1 MDSMVLCYS
10 LLNMKVI
17 WLYMVSVPHPI
28 TMEDGGRGWEGGGKG
43 RDERLNMK
51 IYQNFVLTK
60 FFLHLW
66 QDKPLWVELK
76 IGRNIYYYIT
86 TLSLFH
92 FFRNNQH
99 SEKWSVS
106 FRNFF
111 GKCKCISCY
120 LLISSNLQYTLL

>member
-1 MDSMVLCYS
+1 MLFLTKYERNLIVHGFCSPSHY
-10 LLNMKVI
+10 NGRWGK
-17 WLYMVSVPHPI
+17 
-28 TMEDGGRGWEGGGKG
+28 GGGIAGGKG

-60 FFLHLW
+60 FSLHLW

-76 IGRNIYYYIT
+76 MGRNIYYYIT

-111 GKCKCISCY
+111 RKCECISCY
-120 LLISSNLQYTLL
+120 LPISSNLQYTLL